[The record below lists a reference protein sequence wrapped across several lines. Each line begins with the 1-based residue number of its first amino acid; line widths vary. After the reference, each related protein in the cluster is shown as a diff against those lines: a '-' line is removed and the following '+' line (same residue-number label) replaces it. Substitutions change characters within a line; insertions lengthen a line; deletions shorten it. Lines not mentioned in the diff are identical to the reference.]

1 MVRWVFV
8 GTLFTLCLVRYI
20 YVVRTQVQVSVGDY
34 ISVSGT
40 IWNGKIRLENRS
52 FVILDKMGD
61 FDDGDEVTLVGR
73 VTSQVIDKIG
83 QNIFLEEA
91 QIKKNST
98 PIFYKLRVYLEQ
110 KIVNY
115 LPGDPGGLASGILLG
130 GNKLLTYN
138 TKRDF
143 TRDGLSHII
152 AASGYNVVMVSG
164 WLAYFGRKIKHQK
177 LMILSGILGTILYM
191 ILAGL
196 TASVIR
202 AGIMSIMSFTALIYG
217 RKSDAIWT
225 LIITAVIM
233 ILWNP
238 WYIADIG
245 FQLSVAATLGVLIS
259 TSSSNPP
266 PNLGGGRKGVVLDE
280 LTLIVMVQLFTIP
293 LILHHFGQLSIVA
306 PLANILVVWTVP
318 FIMPL
323 TALGLIFGPVLYLAW
338 PFLTY
343 MLFVASQLSR
353 WPYASLTVA
362 PMSWTWVVI
371 WYLVLAIVY
380 NRYYATRSIAPDY
393 R

>member
-1 MVRWVFV
+1 
-8 GTLFTLCLVRYI
+8 
-20 YVVRTQVQVSVGDY
+20 
-34 ISVSGT
+34 
-40 IWNGKIRLENRS
+40 
-52 FVILDKMGD
+52 
-61 FDDGDEVTLVGR
+61 VTLVGR
-73 VTSQVIDKIG
+73 IVDQVTEKYGISIY
-83 QNIFLEEA
+83 LEEA
-91 QIKKNST
+91 QIEKYST
-98 PIFYKLRVYLEQ
+98 PLFYKLRVSLEQ
-110 KIVNY
+110 KIITY

-177 LMILSGILGTILYM
+177 LMILSGLLGTILYM
-191 ILAGL
+191 LLAGL
-196 TASVIR
+196 TSSIIR

-217 RKSDAIWT
+217 RKSDAIWS

-238 WYIADIG
+238 WYLADIG
-245 FQLSVAATLGVLIS
+245 FQLSVAATLGVLL
-259 TSSSNPP
+259 SSGN
-266 PNLGGGRKGVVLDE
+266 E
-280 LTLIVMVQLFTIP
+280 LRILLMVQLFTIP

-353 WPYASLTVA
+353 WQYASLTVGQ
-362 PMSWTWVVI
+362 MSWTWVVI

-380 NRYYATRSIAPDY
+380 NRYYAKRSITPDY